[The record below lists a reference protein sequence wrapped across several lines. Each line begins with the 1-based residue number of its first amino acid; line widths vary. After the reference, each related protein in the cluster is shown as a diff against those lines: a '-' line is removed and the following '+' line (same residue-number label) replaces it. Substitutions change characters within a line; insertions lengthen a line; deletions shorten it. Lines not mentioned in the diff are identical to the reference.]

1 MVATELDW
9 FIKGVIVHI
18 SKSFILGFR
27 THEGL
32 QLRVISF
39 LLLLTHVIKVQSV
52 ARVHKGKQEKNETA
66 SLLPL

>member
-9 FIKGVIVHI
+9 FIKGIIVHI

-32 QLRVISF
+32 QLRVIVYTNIV
-39 LLLLTHVIKVQSV
+39 LQ
-52 ARVHKGKQEKNETA
+52 
-66 SLLPL
+66 

>member
-32 QLRVISF
+32 QLRVIVYTIIV
-39 LLLLTHVIKVQSV
+39 LQ
-52 ARVHKGKQEKNETA
+52 
-66 SLLPL
+66 